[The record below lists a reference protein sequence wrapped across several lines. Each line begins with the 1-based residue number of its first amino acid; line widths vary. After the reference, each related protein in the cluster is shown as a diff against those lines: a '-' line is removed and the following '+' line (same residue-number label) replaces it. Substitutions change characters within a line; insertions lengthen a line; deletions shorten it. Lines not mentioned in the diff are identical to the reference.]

1 MRNDGV
7 AVVSRPAFPP
17 GSERAVNSHFLLQ
30 VSSMQFGLDG
40 RIDEPLVPIPRR
52 RRWGRRAGPAALP
65 IGDDPGATLG
75 AAADG
80 PGAAPADRRP
90 ADSESGVP
98 VVTGRA
104 DTAAADRG
112 GRG

>member
-7 AVVSRPAFPP
+7 AVVSRPAFPAGP
-17 GSERAVNSHFLLQ
+17 ERAVNSHYLLQ
-30 VSSMQFGLDG
+30 VSSMQFGLDR

-52 RRWGRRAGPAALP
+52 RRWGRRTGPAAPP
-65 IGDDPGATLG
+65 IGDEPGATVG

-80 PGAAPADRRP
+80 PWAPPADRRP
-90 ADSESGVP
+90 ADSESGMLAE
-98 VVTGRA
+98 TGRA
-104 DTAAADRG
+104 DTAAAERG